1 MTQSG
6 HGPLRIAAV
15 DVRKLFVASGFQNS
29 EKIQRAAIGKSSR
42 RSVNLKQAAGN
53 PGRMRQQWIKKRTMK
68 PLHIITGIGVFFL
81 IIALMPLESQPQAEP
96 VQAEPVQA
104 EQTEP
109 AQAVQAEPVQAVQAE
124 PVQAVQVEPVQAVRA
139 EPVQAEPVQAH

>member
-15 DVRKLFVASGFQNS
+15 DVRKLFVASGLQNS
-29 EKIQRAAIGKSSR
+29 EKIQRAAIGKSDGR

-68 PLHIITGIGVFFL
+68 PLHIIICIGVSVL
-81 IIALMPLESQPQAEP
+81 IIAPMPAECQPQAEPVQAVQAVQAEP

-104 EQTEP
+104 EP
-109 AQAVQAEPVQAVQAE
+109 VQAEPVQAAPVQAVQAE
-124 PVQAVQVEPVQAVRA
+124 PVQAATEFKP
-139 EPVQAEPVQAH
+139 PN